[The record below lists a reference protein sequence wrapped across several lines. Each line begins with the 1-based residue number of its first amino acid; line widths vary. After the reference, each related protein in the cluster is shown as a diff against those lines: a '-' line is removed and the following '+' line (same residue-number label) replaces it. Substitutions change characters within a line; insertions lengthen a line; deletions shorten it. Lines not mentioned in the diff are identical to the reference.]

1 MLKRRALKKI
11 FISLSCLIILFIVY
25 LFPDKK
31 QPINNIN
38 YKNKQDNFIYL
49 IDNNKYTSRV
59 STVLTSTKIQDK
71 IKEIINILTIGSNS
85 YIRDG
90 FKKVIPKNTKLL
102 NLEIQND
109 LVKLNFSKEFY
120 NVDIY
125 NEEKMIESIVY
136 SLTSLDNIKYV
147 SIFVEGK
154 IFNKLPNSNKKINT
168 VLDRNIGINKEY
180 NISNITNTTKTTIYY
195 LSKYNDF
202 YYYVPVTK
210 IQNEDSS
217 KIEIIIKELTSSNL
231 LNTNLISYLNSNIC
245 KFIEKPKR
253 NKFKANILTIE
264 EFNHLISLLNSNT
277 ELLSYNETDK
287 SLFLNFNENILEDI
301 NTNNILEEVSYSIN
315 LSIKDNYDV
324 NNVVYYV
331 NDKVISTF
339 NIK

>member
-1 MLKRRALKKI
+1 MLKRKALKKI
-11 FISLSCLIILFIVY
+11 FISLSCLGILFIIY

-31 QPINNIN
+31 QPINNIST
-38 YKNKQDNFIYL
+38 KNKQDNFIYL

-102 NLEIQND
+102 NVEIQND

-125 NEEKMIESIVY
+125 NEEKMIEAIVY

-147 SIFVEGK
+147 SIYVEGE

-168 VLDRNIGINKEY
+168 VLDRSIGINKEY
-180 NISNITNTTKTTIYY
+180 NIKNINGTTKTTIYY

-210 IQNEDSS
+210 IQNEDFS

-231 LNTNLISYLNSNIC
+231 LNTNLISY
-245 KFIEKPKR
+245 
-253 NKFKANILTIE
+253 
-264 EFNHLISLLNSNT
+264 LNSNT

-331 NDKVISTF
+331 NDKVIGTF

>member
-231 LNTNLISYLNSNIC
+231 LNTNLISYLNSN
-245 KFIEKPKR
+245 
-253 NKFKANILTIE
+253 
-264 EFNHLISLLNSNT
+264 T

-315 LSIKDNYDV
+315 FSIKDNYDV